1 MPDDDQLA
9 STFRDAL
16 RPLLRRLTLERTLSL
31 SKTGML
37 SRLDEQGP
45 ATASE
50 LAAAEQVSAQA
61 AAVALRELEDRG
73 FVSRT
78 SDPDDRRRVR
88 VSLTDAGRNRLQEER
103 ARGTRWLDGAL
114 RDRLDDADRAAL
126 EAVVPVLR
134 KLTGAGVDE

>member
-1 MPDDDQLA
+1 
-9 STFRDAL
+9 
-16 RPLLRRLTLERTLSL
+16 
-31 SKTGML
+31 ML